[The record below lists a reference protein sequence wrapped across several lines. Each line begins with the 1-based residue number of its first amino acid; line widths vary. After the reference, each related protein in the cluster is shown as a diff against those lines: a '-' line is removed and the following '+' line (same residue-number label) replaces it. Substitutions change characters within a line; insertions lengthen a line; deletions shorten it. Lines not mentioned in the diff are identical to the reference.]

1 MKKNK
6 IIAVDFDGTLCENKY
21 PDFGAPRTDVIERLL
36 QEQRA
41 GARVILWTCRSGE
54 DLLMAIYWAL
64 DKGIAFD
71 AVNANL
77 NSTIE
82 HFGGETRKVCADEYW
97 DDKAVLPFE
106 REKDGAFRVDT
117 LQKNK
122 NVSRETKQRGF
133 KTMDFLT
140 ELTEQAETVFNELIA
155 AKREAK
161 AATSE
166 TAKAYN
172 LGRAEELEKW
182 WESLEEMILKTIERR
197 ASERKEQIKKGA
209 TNGGLD

>member
-1 MKKNK
+1 MKRNK

-21 PDFGAPRTDVIERLL
+21 PEIGEPRTDVIERLL

-54 DLLMAIYWAL
+54 DLLAAIYWAL

-82 HFGGETRKVCADEYW
+82 HFGGDTRKVCADEYW
-97 DDKAVLPFE
+97 DDKAVRPFE
-106 REKDGAFRVDT
+106 MIKTECSASIRDE
-117 LQKNK
+117 NK
-122 NVSRETKQRGF
+122 KMFHVKQNKGDL
-133 KTMDFLT
+133 KTMEFLT

-182 WESLEEMILKTIERR
+182 WESLEEMILKIIERR
-197 ASERKEQIKKGA
+197 SSERIEQIKKGA
-209 TNGGLD
+209 KNGEI

>member
-1 MKKNK
+1 MKRNK

-21 PDFGAPRTDVIERLL
+21 PDIGEPRTDVIEQLL

-54 DLLMAIYWAL
+54 DLLVAIYWAL
-64 DKGIAFD
+64 DKGLAFD

-82 HFGGETRKVCADEYW
+82 HFGGDTRKVCADEYW

-106 REKDGAFRVDT
+106 REKTANTASICDE
-117 LQKNK
+117 NK
-122 NVSRETKQRGF
+122 KMFHVKQNKGEQ

-166 TAKAYN
+166 RVKAYN

-197 ASERKEQIKKGA
+197 SSERKEQIKKGA
-209 TNGGLD
+209 KNDAI